1 MPESDRAC
9 RFLFNLTVTLL
20 ASDDF
25 LDTYVTLR
33 PGRRSYSTLLYVP
46 VLYSTVHTTI
56 RTYHPRKS
64 ATLTM
69 DAIIELSTSAWL
81 LGLLVFTV
89 GLIPLAS
96 LTKRLLFGSST
107 AGSKRAS

>member
-25 LDTYVTLR
+25 LDTYVRNPAAGSSKLQYTTY
-33 PGRRSYSTLLYVP
+33 PYC
-46 VLYSTVHTTI
+46 TTI